1 MTSSHTKVED
11 GNQDPVSLLLV
22 TAFLQQCEAAFK
34 MFMVKGLGQ
43 YKDPNDALTVMS
55 TSK

>member
-1 MTSSHTKVED
+1 MED
-11 GNQDPVSLLLV
+11 GNQDPISLLLV

-43 YKDPNDALTVMS
+43 WGDLHIFNSYKPIRVSPRGAYT
-55 TSK
+55 

>member
-1 MTSSHTKVED
+1 MTSHTKVED
-11 GNQDPVSLLLV
+11 GNQDPISLLLV

-43 YKDPNDALTVMS
+43 GGDLHML
-55 TSK
+55 